1 MLFLLKNYALF
12 RDFRHF
18 FLSFKECYS
27 SCLYL
32 VSLEQ
37 LKTLE
42 EHPITLM
49 RKFKIPLEEIK
60 LARGPVEESDEEEEK
75 LSKEEEEKKVTLVE
89 VKDYLK
95 KK

>member
-1 MLFLLKNYALF
+1 MLFLLKNYELF

-18 FLSFKECYS
+18 FFSFKECYS
-27 SCLYL
+27 SCLSL

-49 RKFKIPLEEIK
+49 RRFSISLEEIK
-60 LARGPVEESDEEEEK
+60 LARGPVEESEDEEKKLTREEEEK
-75 LSKEEEEKKVTLVE
+75 RVTLFE
-89 VKDYLK
+89 VKDCLQK
-95 KK
+95 K